1 MPIEIDD
8 TYIIIND
15 GSTTSNILEV
25 VKSRLTTQGDEIAND
40 PTITNEQL
48 YRSQLIPATQYNYTN
63 VYPSLD
69 ADATNLVAWY
79 KFDGDFTDSSGNDNH
94 LIKTGVIETSN
105 NKALIPP
112 ESLYSDE
119 SMDYKLSFPATIDL
133 RNTDLTISLW
143 FYINQ
148 RLSGQEILVFKY
160 ADGTNAYYFYTRDNG
175 YRIRTIWE
183 GPNGNNDM
191 GQIGS
196 VSGSSATVGYAFN
209 INQWYLHTFV
219 LTNSEIKEYI
229 NGELIET
236 RTGNVAHYTTS
247 FSDMYIGKLA
257 NSHFSGN
264 IDDLR
269 IYNKALTPSE
279 IDILA
284 NLKVKTYVEPVPL
297 LRLMENDKPKY
308 KLLTFTYDNNLVDY
322 PVLDVDSTNLVAW
335 FKFDGDLT
343 NSIANSITATS
354 GGTNDVTFNDS
365 KVNGTS
371 SAKAHT
377 NKFIKLNNFNPYNT
391 WSSGSGITFSMWV
404 KMDNLSSYVYD
415 DRNQR
420 IFSIASVANSGDT
433 TSPNRTH
440 QLGIWRTNYDSTRTL
455 TFYHNNGTSVESYQT
470 NSLLR
475 DSTWFHLVW
484 SIDSNGD
491 WGIYIDGVDQN
502 VNITLSLNNNPHELV
517 FIGGDI
523 ALLDGSAYPIY
534 FDDFR
539 IYDKA
544 LSAAEITD
552 LYNQYFQAKYQL
564 NFSNDAECD
573 ILIVAGGGSGG
584 VDNGAGGGG
593 GGVLYAENITLNGDY
608 IIKVGD
614 GGKKSFPTSGYQP
627 INSGSGFS
635 SMFGKTNDML
645 EVFGGGYGGNAD
657 NSGTATYVHGADGG
671 SGGGG
676 IYNNGIG
683 GSKKLPTYNSFITS
697 ANSFYYGGDGGD
709 GIDTSGGYNLGGGG
723 GGASGIKPIKSDGAD
738 GVQIDID
745 GNNYYWGGGGGG
757 IVWQGL
763 AGSGGKGGGGGA
775 GGYDNNG
782 GKGGANSIASGKD
795 GTGGGAAGAPT
806 GVGGSGAPGTGG
818 GGGGDAYSATEIGG
832 GGGSGIVMIR
842 YKIDYQENQHDAQ
855 WTHSSSD
862 ASVYHL
868 GNVGIGAEASSAY
881 SLNVAGDINVNGD
894 IYMNNTKI
902 NTSTHSTYVH
912 DNDPVVYNDN
922 IRTLPVY
929 DNFTDTLQKA
939 AEEVSGVKGWR
950 LVRFLPGT
958 ATAWHPVND
967 NLVGTTTYG
976 TAYDYSNAFSVEF
989 GEFDEFM
996 FSNGNMRNWLHATR
1010 DQVIGQT
1017 YDNAQRTIIKSS
1029 KSSVSYKARWYNR
1042 SNGHDPLI
1050 TIEDWSVSS
1059 SGDKHG
1065 VLYIENSYNG
1075 HEEYF
1080 GNSGG
1085 MCVFVRKYTD
1095 TISSVA
1101 TDYTHKY
1108 LFFNY
1113 NNYYESTFSYYTVH
1127 NINFP
1132 VDTQCD
1138 VLVVGGGGSGG
1149 GDQGGGGGA
1158 GGLVYLDNITLKGDY
1173 SLVVGKGGAQASATN
1188 TNNGYSSY
1196 FNKSRLSTYED
1207 DNFEDYANG
1216 IIYGEL
1222 TNIQNNTY
1230 YITLSNGIQT
1240 RLTGWTHTRI
1250 YASGFLRNIDGDA
1263 FLIAYNLKPGE
1274 TYDFATY
1281 CNNTAASEN
1290 RDSYF
1295 NVNGGD
1301 TITVKQRLTKQPT
1314 YVGHAVADSNGEI
1327 IFKFWRSAGHIHF
1340 SGISISLNEGKYT
1353 AIYGGGGGRFGGTS
1367 NTSTHYGSDGGSGGG
1382 GGNGYTFG
1390 ITAGGGDSIQDQYLD
1405 SQGNRRGWGFAGGNG
1420 LLNSY
1425 SGGVVSAGGGGAG
1438 AAGGDVI
1445 NTTTAGDGGD
1455 GKEIGITGIMTYY
1468 AGGGGGGS
1476 QSDNGG
1482 YGGEGGLGGG
1492 GHGGQTQNLYVASST
1507 INKYK
1512 DGLPHTGSGGGGV
1525 RSGGTNS
1532 GAGGSGV
1539 IIIRYAVGNR
1549 ITTLSDWKYS
1559 RQYDDVYYM
1568 GNVAIGKTNPTIPF
1582 DVFGDFVEINGDV
1595 VATSKSFKIE
1605 HPVVSNMYLYHG
1617 CIEGPRFDNI
1627 YRGKKLVVDG
1637 YCEVDIDSECN
1648 STGGMTPGTF
1658 VALNDD
1664 PQLYLQNNQTFDKVR
1679 GYIENGKIKIYCINT
1694 TENIMVDWL
1703 VIGERRDKDVIKN
1716 AITNASGKL
1725 ICEQ

>member
-8 TYIIIND
+8 TNIIIND

-25 VKSRLTTQGDEIAND
+25 FKSRLTTQGDEIAND

-48 YRSQLIPATQYNYTN
+48 YRSQLIPAVQYNYTN

-69 ADATNLVAWY
+69 ADATNLIAHY
-79 KFDGDFTDSSGNDNH
+79 KFDDSTNVGLDSSGNGYDLTARDGTVQLSSTEYVFGTSSYYTNDS
-94 LIKTGVIETSN
+94 LETSSFTFH
-105 NKALIPP
+105 NKAFSVAFWAYQTDYGFILSQMKASANNQHLHIGS
-112 ESLYSDE
+112 ENNNNGT
-119 SMDYKLSFPATIDL
+119 YKLGFYTY
-133 RNTDLTISLW
+133 DLTVGGYSGDLNKWVHLVFQIDSSKNREIWRNGVRIANDTSAAFLD
-143 FYINQ
+143 
-148 RLSGQEILVFKY
+148 LSGGTYEVIIGTRASSTEWF
-160 ADGTNAYYFYTRDNG
+160 DG
-175 YRIRTIWE
+175 
-183 GPNGNNDM
+183 
-191 GQIGS
+191 
-196 VSGSSATVGYAFN
+196 
-209 INQWYLHTFV
+209 YL
-219 LTNSEIKEYI
+219 
-229 NGELIET
+229 
-236 RTGNVAHYTTS
+236 
-247 FSDMYIGKLA
+247 
-257 NSHFSGN
+257 
-264 IDDLR
+264 DDFR
-269 IYNKALTPSE
+269 IYDRALTPGE

-284 NLKVKTYVEPVPL
+284 NLKVKTYIEPIPL
-297 LRLMENDKPKY
+297 LRFMENDKPKY

-322 PVLDVDSTNLVAW
+322 PVLDADSTNLVAW
-335 FKFDGDLT
+335 YKFDGNGDDSSGNNKHLT
-343 NSIANSITATS
+343 GYNINYVDNEIVDEASQYIGTSYYEISNDGYFSPDFFTVSVWCNLTGTGNAKAIASCRNDSPNSGWIIYKYDQALQFWYFGASSSITINNVFNSGWVHLLITTERTS
-354 GGTNDVTFNDS
+354 GNNCNTNIYINGISQYSASTAYIRNTGTNLRIGAGKNE
-365 KVNGTS
+365 TS
-371 SAKAHT
+371 AIYYLE
-377 NKFIKLNNFNPYNT
+377 N
-391 WSSGSGITFSMWV
+391 
-404 KMDNLSSYVYD
+404 
-415 DRNQR
+415 
-420 IFSIASVANSGDT
+420 
-433 TSPNRTH
+433 
-440 QLGIWRTNYDSTRTL
+440 
-455 TFYHNNGTSVESYQT
+455 
-470 NSLLR
+470 NSLL
-475 DSTWFHLVW
+475 
-484 SIDSNGD
+484 
-491 WGIYIDGVDQN
+491 
-502 VNITLSLNNNPHELV
+502 
-517 FIGGDI
+517 
-523 ALLDGSAYPIY
+523 
-534 FDDFR
+534 DDFR
-539 IYDKA
+539 IYDKS

-564 NFSNDAECD
+564 SFSSDAECD

-657 NSGTATYVHGADGG
+657 NSGTATSVHGADGG
-671 SGGGG
+671 SGGGAV
-676 IYNNGIG
+676 YDNGIG
-683 GSKKLPTYNSFITS
+683 GSKKLPIYNSFITS

-709 GIDTSGGYNLGGGG
+709 NYGYDLGGGG

-757 IVWQGL
+757 IVWEGL

-782 GKGGANSIASGKD
+782 GKGGAYSILSGKD

-842 YKIDYQENQHDAQ
+842 YKVNYEENQHDAQ
-855 WTHSSSD
+855 WTYSSSD

-868 GNVGIGAEASSAY
+868 GNVGIGTEASSAY
-881 SLNVAGDINVNGD
+881 SLNVAGDVNINGD
-894 IYMNNTKI
+894 IYVNDSKTNKALL
-902 NTSTHSTYVH
+902 STYTH
-912 DNDPVVYNDN
+912 NNDPVIYNDY
-922 IRTLPVY
+922 IRTIPVY
-929 DNFTDTLQKA
+929 DNRTDSLQKA

-950 LVRFLPGT
+950 LVRFLPATATTWHPINDSLAGT
-958 ATAWHPVND
+958 AV
-967 NLVGTTTYG
+967 YG
-976 TAYDYSNAFSVEF
+976 TAYDYTNAFSVEF
-989 GEFDEFM
+989 GVFDEFL
-996 FSNGNMRNWLHATR
+996 FSSIGLKHWLHTTR
-1010 DQVIGQT
+1010 YQAIGEH
-1017 YDNAQRTIIKSS
+1017 YSNNARTIIKSS
-1029 KSSVSYKARWYNR
+1029 ISNTSYTANWYNR
-1042 SNGHDPLI
+1042 SGNAEDPWIGLRSHGIAPMGDPDKGGDLI
-1050 TIEDWSVSS
+1050 
-1059 SGDKHG
+1059 
-1065 VLYIENSYNG
+1065 LYGENSIALYL
-1075 HEEYF
+1075 HVLDIDAD
-1080 GNSGG
+1080 GG
-1085 MCVFVRKYTD
+1085 ACVFVRNSSD
-1095 TISSVA
+1095 NVSSVA

-1108 LFFNY
+1108 LYFTY
-1113 NNYYESTFSYYTVH
+1113 NSNHESTFSYYTVH

-1158 GGLVYLDNITLKGDY
+1158 GGLVYLENITLNGDY

-1207 DNFEDYANG
+1207 DNLEDYANG
-1216 IIYGEL
+1216 TIYGEL
-1222 TNIQNNTY
+1222 SDIQNNTY
-1230 YITLSNGIQT
+1230 YITLSNGILT
-1240 RLTGWTHTRI
+1240 RLTGWTHTRT
-1250 YASGFLRNIDGDA
+1250 YASGFLRNTSGNA
-1263 FLIAYNLKPGE
+1263 YLTAYNLKPGE

-1281 CNNTAASEN
+1281 CNTTAASEHK
-1290 RDSYF
+1290 DSYF
-1295 NVNGGD
+1295 NVNEGE
-1301 TITVKQRLTKQPT
+1301 TITVKQRPTKQPT

-1327 IFKFWRSAGHIHF
+1327 IFKFWRSASHIHF

-1353 AIYGGGGGRFGGTS
+1353 AIYGGGGGRYGGAGV
-1367 NTSTHYGSDGGSGGG
+1367 TSTHYGSDGGSGGG
-1382 GGNGYTFG
+1382 GGNGYNLN
-1390 ITAGGGDSIQDQYLD
+1390 ITPEGGDSIQDQYLD
-1405 SQGNRRGWGFAGGNG
+1405 SQGNRRGWGNTGGDG

-1425 SGGVVSAGGGGAG
+1425 TVPVVAGGGGGAG
-1438 AAGGDVI
+1438 AVGGNVI
-1445 NTTTAGDGGD
+1445 NTSTAGDGGD
-1455 GKEIGITGIMTYY
+1455 GKEIGITGVMTYY

-1476 QSDNGG
+1476 ESDSGA

-1492 GHGGQTQNLYVASST
+1492 GHGGASSSLYVASST

-1525 RSGGTNS
+1525 RNGGTNS

-1539 IIIRYAVGNR
+1539 IIIKYAVGNR
-1549 ITTLSDWKYS
+1549 INTLSDWKYS

-1568 GNVAIGKTNPTIPF
+1568 GNVAIGKTNPTTLF
-1582 DVFGDFVEINGDV
+1582 DVFGDFVEINGDI

-1617 CIEGPRFDNI
+1617 CVEGPRFDNI
-1627 YRGKKLVVDG
+1627 YRGKKLVIDG

-1658 VALNDD
+1658 EALNDD

-1679 GYIENGKIKIYCINT
+1679 GYIENGKIKIFCINT

-1716 AITNASGKL
+1716 AITNANGKL